1 MYLNDKEFEEV
12 IRRYKDQSASGLS
25 FVPDLARMLNYN
37 DCKDLSSD
45 LQSGG
50 HTWERHKAVENLAN
64 RLPSERGLYM
74 FVWTPPLEFL
84 FANESPSPKLTW
96 VLYVGK
102 AGVENGTRD
111 TFKDRYQSDYKGK
124 VGTDPKKLWDK
135 IDECRLRD
143 QRLAKYLTLRP
154 LEYWYL
160 PIRDLGYLTKLETRL
175 LKLLNPPL
183 NTQHVVRKLHPV
195 KTSPAF

>member
-1 MYLNDKEFEEV
+1 MYLNDTEFEEV
-12 IRRYKDQSASGLS
+12 IRKYQDQSARGLM
-25 FVPDLARMLNYN
+25 FKPDLARMLNYK
-37 DCKDLSSD
+37 DCNDLSND
-45 LQSGG
+45 LKSEGKQ
-50 HTWERHKAVENLAN
+50 WERLKAVENLAN
-64 RLPSERGLYM
+64 IIPNERGLYM
-74 FVWTPPLEFL
+74 FVWTPSFEFL
-84 FANESPSPKLTW
+84 FADKSPTHKLTW

-124 VGTDPKKLWDK
+124 VGTDPKKIWDK
-135 IDECRLRD
+135 IDEGKSRD
-143 QRLAKYLTLRP
+143 QLLTRYLTLRP

-160 PIRDLGYLTKLETRL
+160 PISDLNYLLTLETRL

-183 NTQHVVRKLHPV
+183 NTQHAVHKVHPV